1 MTDRDFHADMDTL
14 RAEHESVRRHLEHA
28 RQIADSVGD
37 VSVDELDRWLDH
49 AIHTIAHQF
58 LPHAHHEEGWLYARL
73 PDSPGAP
80 SVAAFLRRDHA
91 EFAQL
96 VDELKAARAN
106 VREPLPA
113 EVTRELRRI
122 LYGMYAILKLHFA
135 AEEVIYRDVADQE
148 SYRLRDPG

>member
-1 MTDRDFHADMDTL
+1 MSERDFKADMDTL

-28 RQIADSVGD
+28 RQIADSVGY

-58 LPHAHHEEGWLYARL
+58 LPHAHHEESWLYAGF

-80 SVAAFLRRDHA
+80 SVAALLRRDHL

-96 VDELKAARAN
+96 VDDLKAARAN
-106 VREPLPA
+106 VREPITP

-135 AEEVIYRDVADQE
+135 TEDDIYRDVADQE
-148 SYRLRDPG
+148 SYRLRNPG